1 MHINAC
7 MCVYFNH
14 GKANVVKKL
23 PNLILLKKIYH
34 IIEKWWCFV
43 LLIFRKKKLK
53 DKNQIKKSH
62 CLGLVLWLIFK
73 KKISWCLSYLFPEI
87 DVILSLSFSFF
98 LNFNFLLFFIFSL
111 CVIEL
116 FCLTWGSWFI
126 LPSKKLLIS

>member
-1 MHINAC
+1 MHAC
-7 MCVYFNH
+7 VFTLTMVKQMWLKNYPIWFFWRRYIISLRNDGVLYFLSL
-14 GKANVVKKL
+14 G
-23 PNLILLKKIYH
+23 
-34 IIEKWWCFV
+34 
-43 LLIFRKKKLK
+43 KKKLK

-62 CLGLVLWLIFK
+62 CLGLVLWLIFE